1 MRTTITIM
9 HRAERG
15 FAGAAV
21 GIWKLLLGALF
32 GVLLGL
38 ALVVGFIAVDFL
50 IN

>member
-1 MRTTITIM
+1 MD
-9 HRAERG
+9 
-15 FAGAAV
+15 
-21 GIWKLLLGALF
+21 IWKLLLGALL